1 MIAGRPFR
9 DRHPRRGGALAS
21 VLVLATLVAGCHR
34 SVPPNVTPP
43 GETAAF
49 SEPSPA
55 ASATSQTETRK

>member
-9 DRHPRRGGALAS
+9 DRHPRRGGGLAS
-21 VLVLATLVAGCHR
+21 VLVLAPRVAGCPR

-43 GETAAF
+43 GEPAAV